1 MKIIIVGGGR
11 IGYAIARQ
19 LVQEGHDL
27 TVIEQS
33 AAQAEFIS
41 TTLDVIVVQGRANV
55 EQLQIAGTGSADL
68 LIAATMSD
76 ETNIISCAVAKK
88 LGAKRTIARIRD
100 EEYYQDSVLLREE
113 LGLSL
118 SINPERS
125 AAKEI
130 SRTLRFPVA
139 TRVEPFARGLVELVE
154 YRVPA
159 NGKLCGVQLKD
170 FRNRFSSGV
179 LVCTLEREGTLHIPN
194 GDYTIQAGD
203 LLSLV
208 GMPHEL
214 HALFRKIG
222 ELQHAAQ
229 GVMIVGGGRVSE
241 RLAMELE
248 KMHIHAVILER
259 DEQRCYELKEVL
271 PDTTVVCG
279 DGSEPNTLREEGLL
293 DTDALVAVTKS
304 DAMNLV
310 ISTFGASQK
319 VPKVVTLLNEENFI
333 QLAQTYGL
341 TTVVQPAAVIA
352 ARITEYVRAM
362 ENSADVS
369 GVETLR
375 LVADGRAEVLEFIAR
390 EGASL
395 LDKPLKELKLRKS
408 VLVATIIRGDK
419 GFIPAGSDAIQAG
432 DRVIVVTTHHGMKR
446 LEDILQ

>member
-1 MKIIIVGGGR
+1 MKIVIVGGGR
-11 IGYAIARQ
+11 IGYAMARQ

-27 TVIEQS
+27 TVIES
-33 AAQAEFIS
+33 NPAQAEFIS

-55 EQLQIAGTGSADL
+55 EQLQIAGAGSADL
-68 LIAATMSD
+68 LIAATISD
-76 ETNIISCAVAKK
+76 ETNIISCAVARK
-88 LGAKRTIARIRD
+88 LGAKHTIARIRD

-154 YRVPA
+154 YRVPQG
-159 NGKLCGVQLKD
+159 GKLCGVQLKD
-170 FRNRFSSGV
+170 FRNKYSQGV
-179 LVCTLEREGTLHIPN
+179 LICTLERSDQLHIPN
-194 GDYTIQAGD
+194 GDYTIEAGD

-214 HALFRKIG
+214 HALFHKIG
-222 ELQHAAQ
+222 ELQHAAK
-229 GVMIVGGGRVSE
+229 GVMMVGGGRVAE

-248 KMHIHAVILER
+248 KMHIHSIIIER
-259 DEQRCYELKEVL
+259 DEGRCNALKEAL
-271 PDTTVVCG
+271 PGVTVVCG
-279 DGSEPNTLREEGLL
+279 EGAEPNTLREEGLL
-293 DTDALVAVTKS
+293 DTDALVAVTES

-310 ISTFGASQK
+310 ISTFAASQK
-319 VPKVVTLLNEENFI
+319 VPKVVTMLSEENFI

-352 ARITEYVRAM
+352 ARITEFVRAM
-362 ENSADVS
+362 ENSANVS

-375 LVADGRAEVLEFIAR
+375 MVADGRAEALEFIAKD
-390 EGASL
+390 GASL
-395 LDKPLKELKLRKS
+395 LGIPLKDLKLRPS
-408 VLVATIIRGDK
+408 VLVATIIRGEK
-419 GFIPAGSDAIQAG
+419 GFIPAGGDAIQPG
-432 DRVIVVTTHHGMKR
+432 DRVIVVTTIHGMKR